1 MSNELRNFLA
11 LSYDE
16 LEQLNLK
23 AKEQRQKRVAVHK
36 IQEERIKYLTDE
48 KRIKAVTVLFSDLEG
63 RLHMLDYDKKFLVKS
78 WDNLTFDGSSIRGFT
93 AQRESDLRLA
103 MDWASFYWAPADVF
117 GSGKVLVFGEVI
129 DKDGSPYSADI
140 RGRLKGFAGEMYKN
154 EEYTL
159 NAANEIEGF
168 LFQGS
173 DAERRYNETG
183 KFEYVNTGG
192 YYHSLPGD
200 PLRTFIDTTAEVQRA
215 MGFQNE
221 KDHPE
226 VAPSQFEIN
235 YGYGEVVQA
244 ADQIQLYKLI
254 CRQVATRMG
263 LTACF
268 LPKPVV
274 GVNGNGM
281 HTNVSISKGGKNIY
295 WDPKGEE
302 KLSKFGWAFV
312 DRILTHGNDICLLLN
327 ASVNAYRRL
336 DPHFEAPNQ
345 LKASPVDRGSMIR
358 IPIGNERSMR
368 VEVRSVAPD
377 ANPYLVMYSIF
388 RTGIEGETAK
398 IKNLRQ
404 AERYLPDNVYLA
416 LDNFRKADW
425 TTKLLGED
433 VKARYGALK
442 QAAADRCARHSAR
455 LSKCRKCSTTTRSTI
470 NSCGICFRQIPQG
483 SGEWGGSPVTKS
495 TRFSLVHSS
504 HSRRRAH
511 ALNRSG
517 RLRHSWPLLRPM
529 PRRFLPYWLR
539 PSMLLRCAQRCNR
552 RTSPSPQQRARSTA
566 ASSHRAFRSWSWRRS
581 AFGSHGPYPG

>member
-11 LSYDE
+11 LSYEE
-16 LEQLNLK
+16 LEELNLA
-23 AKEQRQKRVAVHK
+23 AKKQRHERVAAHK

-63 RLHMLDYDKKFLVKS
+63 RLHMLDYDKKFLIKS

-103 MDWASFYWAPADVF
+103 MDWAAFYFAPADVF

-140 RGRLKGFAGEMYKN
+140 RGVLKGFA
-154 EEYTL
+154 EEQHKKEGYTL

-168 LFQGS
+168 LFNGV
-173 DAERRYNETG
+173 DAEARYNETG

-192 YYHSLPGD
+192 YYHSLPSD

-235 YGYGEVVQA
+235 YGYGEVVAA

-254 CRQVATRMG
+254 CRQVATKMG

-281 HTNVSISKGGKNIY
+281 HTNVSISQKGKNLC

-302 KLSKFGWAFV
+302 KLSKFGWSFV

-345 LKASPVDRGSMIR
+345 IKASAVDRGSMIR
-358 IPIGNERSMR
+358 IPIGNEKSMR

-377 ANPYLVMYSIF
+377 ANPYLVMHSIF
-388 RTGIEGETAK
+388 KTGIEGDTAK

-404 AERYLPDNVYLA
+404 AERYLPDNIYTA
-416 LDNFRKADW
+416 LDHFRSAEW

-433 VKARYGALK
+433 VKGRYADLK
-442 QAAADRCARHSAR
+442 QAAADRCAR
-455 LSKCRKCSTTTRSTI
+455 
-470 NSCGICFRQIPQG
+470 
-483 SGEWGGSPVTKS
+483 
-495 TRFSLVHSS
+495 SLGTFVKAPEVQFH
-504 HSRRRAH
+504 HEVY
-511 ALNRSG
+511 NQ
-517 RLRHSWPLLRPM
+517 
-529 PRRFLPYWLR
+529 FLWN
-539 PSMLLRCAQRCNR
+539 M
-552 RTSPSPQQRARSTA
+552 
-566 ASSHRAFRSWSWRRS
+566 F
-581 AFGSHGPYPG
+581 

>member
-1 MSNELRNFLA
+1 MPNELRNFLSI
-11 LSYDE
+11 SYDE
-16 LEQLNLK
+16 LEELNLN
-23 AKEQRQKRVAVHK
+23 AKDQRKNRVAAHK

-63 RLHMLDYDKKFLVKS
+63 RLHMLDYDKKFLIKN

-103 MDWASFYWAPADVF
+103 MDWGAFYWGPSDIF

-140 RGRLKGFAGEMYKN
+140 RGVLKGFATELHKSDG
-154 EEYTL
+154 YTL

-168 LFQGS
+168 LFKGA
-173 DAERRYNETG
+173 DAEAEYHETG
-183 KFEYVNTGG
+183 RFEYVNTGG

-200 PLRTFIDTTAEVQRA
+200 PLRTFIDTTAEVQRS

-235 YGYGEVVQA
+235 YSYGEAVAA

-254 CRQVATRMG
+254 CRQVATSMG
-263 LTACF
+263 MTASF

-281 HTNVSISKGGKNIY
+281 HTNVSISKGNKNIF

-302 KLSKFGWAFV
+302 KLSKFAWSFV
-312 DRILTHGNDICLLLN
+312 DRILTHGNDLCLLLN

-345 LKASPVDRGSMIR
+345 IKASPVDRGSMVR
-358 IPIGNERSMR
+358 IPIGNEKSSR

-388 RTGIEGETAK
+388 RTGLEGETAK

-404 AERYLPDNVYLA
+404 AERYLPDNIYTA
-416 LDNFRKADW
+416 IEHFRKADW

-433 VKARYGALK
+433 VKGRYQELK
-442 QAAADRCARHSAR
+442 TAAADRCS
-455 LSKCRKCSTTTRSTI
+455 
-470 NSCGICFRQIPQG
+470 RQLGTFVKVPEVQYHH
-483 SGEWGGSPVTKS
+483 EVY
-495 TRFSLVHSS
+495 
-504 HSRRRAH
+504 
-511 ALNRSG
+511 NQ
-517 RLRHSWPLLRPM
+517 
-529 PRRFLPYWLR
+529 FLW
-539 PSMLLRCAQRCNR
+539 NK
-552 RTSPSPQQRARSTA
+552 
-566 ASSHRAFRSWSWRRS
+566 F
-581 AFGSHGPYPG
+581 

>member
-1 MSNELRNFLA
+1 MSSELRNYLA

-16 LEQLNLK
+16 LEELNLK
-23 AKEQRQKRVAVHK
+23 AKEQRRARVAAHK
-36 IQEERIKYLTDE
+36 IQEERLKYLTDE

-93 AQRESDLRLA
+93 AQRESDLRLS
-103 MDWASFYWAPADVF
+103 MDWSAFYWAPSDVF
-117 GSGKVLVFGEVI
+117 GSGKVLVFGEVV

-140 RGRLKGFAGEMYKN
+140 RGVLKAFADRLHEKEG
-154 EEYTL
+154 YTL

-168 LFQGS
+168 LFNGT
-173 DAERRYNETG
+173 DAERRYYRTG
-183 KFEYVNTGG
+183 RFEYVNTGG

-200 PLRTFIDTTAEVQRA
+200 PLRRFIDTCAEVQRA

-235 YGYGEVVQA
+235 YGYGEVLAA

-254 CRQVATRMG
+254 CRQVATGMG
-263 LTACF
+263 FTASF
-268 LPKPVV
+268 LPKPVL

-281 HTNVSISKGGKNIY
+281 HTNVSINKNGKNLF

-302 KLSKFGWAFV
+302 KMSTLAWSFV
-312 DRILTHGNDICLLLN
+312 DRVLTHANDICLLLN

-345 LKASPVDRGSMIR
+345 IKASPTDRGSMVR
-358 IPIGNERSMR
+358 IPIGNEKSAR

-388 RTGIEGETAK
+388 RAGIEGDTAK

-404 AERYLPDNVYLA
+404 AERYLPDNVYTA
-416 LDNFRKADW
+416 IEHFRDAKW
-425 TTKLLGED
+425 TTELLGAD
-433 VKARYGALK
+433 VKARYADLK
-442 QAAADRCARHSAR
+442 QASADRCPR
-455 LSKCRKCSTTTRSTI
+455 LLGTI
-470 NSCGICFRQIPQG
+470 VKPPEVQYHHEVYNQYLWNKF
-483 SGEWGGSPVTKS
+483 
-495 TRFSLVHSS
+495 
-504 HSRRRAH
+504 
-511 ALNRSG
+511 
-517 RLRHSWPLLRPM
+517 
-529 PRRFLPYWLR
+529 
-539 PSMLLRCAQRCNR
+539 
-552 RTSPSPQQRARSTA
+552 
-566 ASSHRAFRSWSWRRS
+566 
-581 AFGSHGPYPG
+581 